1 MIELYGDATGNALRV
16 AIALEESGLLYRPRK
31 IDLRRGEH
39 QGEDYRRLNPIGRI
53 PTIIDSQGPDARPMV
68 LTQSNA
74 ILLYIAEKSGKL
86 LPPNGEPR
94 ARALE
99 WLFLFVTD
107 VIAPSHL
114 GFHLKR
120 ALGADADK
128 SAQRWLDER
137 AVSLYGHIDRRLEDL
152 AFLGGR
158 SFSLADI
165 VAYPITVALS
175 DQLRWE
181 ALPNL
186 RRWFDSVRTRP
197 TVIRGHQLTPARSCC
212 RAAPGGVHLS
222 PALHR
227 LDDGPQALTQSCQRV
242 FHLGRNLRIDLAVHH
257 PVGLEFPQLLGQHLV
272 SRGRDQPMQL
282 GESLGSLQEVEQ
294 DRHLPAS
301 TDDGDGPVRR
311 AFGSESAHRYQKG
324 MYCTILCIL
333 P

>member
-74 ILLYIAEKSGKL
+74 ILLYVAEKSGKL

-197 TVIRGHQLTPARSCC
+197 TVIRGMNIFRT
-212 RAAPGGVHLS
+212 
-222 PALHR
+222 
-227 LDDGPQALTQSCQRV
+227 
-242 FHLGRNLRIDLAVHH
+242 N
-257 PVGLEFPQLLGQHLV
+257 
-272 SRGRDQPMQL
+272 
-282 GESLGSLQEVEQ
+282 
-294 DRHLPAS
+294 
-301 TDDGDGPVRR
+301 
-311 AFGSESAHRYQKG
+311 
-324 MYCTILCIL
+324 
-333 P
+333 